1 MRAAKQD
8 PAEGPAT
15 TARLRDR
22 VSLWVAA
29 ALLLLVYAPTVRWL
43 WHRWTMGVWYNGHG
57 LFIPMV
63 VAWAAWG
70 ALKPYRERPPAS
82 SAWGFAFLLPALT
95 LHALDT
101 GIHTELLSA
110 ASIVLAAP
118 GLSLLFLGVER
129 TKAIAFPLAL
139 LPFMLPIPLAFT
151 ERLHLGLRRLATW
164 AISQIVP
171 ALGIPVYAEGTTVHV
186 SNGVLEIAD
195 ACSGF
200 STLYAALAVAV
211 LTAYACQD
219 WRRRLLVLGTAA
231 PIAILANWT
240 RVALLVVLVEWR
252 GLDVLDTWVHVASG
266 LLTFAM
272 ALPVIFWLGAPGS
285 AANRGAA

>member
-1 MRAAKQD
+1 MAAK
-8 PAEGPAT
+8 PGPAHPPAL
-15 TARLRDR
+15 TARVPGRAW
-22 VSLWVAA
+22 LWVAA
-29 ALLLLVYAPTVRWL
+29 VLLVLVYAPTVRWL

-57 LFIPMV
+57 LFIPIA

-70 ALKPYRERPPAS
+70 ALKPYRKTPPAS
-82 SAWGFAFLLPALT
+82 SAWGFAFLVPALI

-151 ERLHLGLRRLATW
+151 ERLHLGLRHLATW
-164 AISQIVP
+164 AASHIVP
-171 ALGIPVYAEGTTVHV
+171 ALGIPVYAEGTTVQV

-211 LTAYACQD
+211 LTAYACQG
-219 WRRRLLVLGTAA
+219 WRRRLLVLASAA
-231 PIAILANWT
+231 PIAILANWV
-240 RVALLVVLVEWR
+240 RVTLLVVLVEWR
-252 GLDVLDTWVHVASG
+252 GMDVLETWVHVGSG
-266 LLTFAM
+266 LLTFAL
-272 ALPVIFWLGAPGS
+272 ALPVIFWLGAPGGTVD
-285 AANRGAA
+285 RGAA

>member
-1 MRAAKQD
+1 MAANPH
-8 PAEGPAT
+8 PADVPAL

-22 VSLWVAA
+22 VWLWAAA
-29 ALLLLVYAPTVRWL
+29 ALLVLVYAPTVRWL

-57 LFIPMV
+57 LFIPIV

-70 ALKPYRERPPAS
+70 ALKRYRDRPPAS
-82 SAWGFAFLLPALT
+82 SAWGFAFLVPALT
-95 LHALDT
+95 LHALDM

-129 TKAIAFPLAL
+129 TKAVAFPLAL
-139 LPFMLPIPLAFT
+139 LPFMLPIPLALT
-151 ERLHLGLRRLATW
+151 ERLHLGLRHLATW
-164 AISQIVP
+164 ATSHVVP
-171 ALGIPVYAEGTTVHV
+171 VLGIPVYAEGTTVHLA
-186 SNGVLEIAD
+186 NGVLEIAD

-211 LTAYACQD
+211 LTAYTCPD

-231 PIAILANWT
+231 PIAILANWV
-240 RVALLVVLVEWR
+240 RVVLLVVLVEWR
-252 GLDVLDTWVHVASG
+252 GLDVLETWLHVASG
-266 LLTFAM
+266 LLTFAL
-272 ALPVIFWLGAPGS
+272 ALPVIFWLGTPGGATNRE
-285 AANRGAA
+285 AA